1 MRCEG
6 MNYPKLN
13 WQVILAADLVCPD
26 GVNFADFAYFADRW
40 LESDCDSSNNFCD
53 GADLNAS
60 GKVDMQDLEIFADN
74 WLSND

>member
-1 MRCEG
+1 

-13 WQVILAADLVCPD
+13 WQVIPTADWVCPD

-40 LESDCDSSNNFCD
+40 LESDCTSSNNFCG

-74 WLSND
+74 WLTQ